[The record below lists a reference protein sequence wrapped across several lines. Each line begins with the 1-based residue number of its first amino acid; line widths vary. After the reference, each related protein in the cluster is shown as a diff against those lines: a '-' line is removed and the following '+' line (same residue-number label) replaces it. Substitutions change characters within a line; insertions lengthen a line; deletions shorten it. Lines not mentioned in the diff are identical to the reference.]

1 MTEDDFKGG
10 FRLAPEVHFRQF
22 GDEVVLLDLARGEY
36 FSLDALGA
44 RIWTEILAGQSA
56 MAIVDL
62 MARDYDV
69 PCERLKADMLEL
81 LDELIDRGLLV
92 FGS

>member
-1 MTEDDFKGG
+1 
-10 FRLAPEVHFRQF
+10 
-22 GDEVVLLDLARGEY
+22 
-36 FSLDALGA
+36 
-44 RIWTEILAGQSA
+44 